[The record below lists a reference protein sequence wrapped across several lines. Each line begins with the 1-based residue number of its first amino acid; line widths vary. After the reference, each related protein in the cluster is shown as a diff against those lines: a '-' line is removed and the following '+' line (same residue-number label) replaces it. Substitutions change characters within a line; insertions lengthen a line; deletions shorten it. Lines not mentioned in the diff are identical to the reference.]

1 MAVGRG
7 ARDLKMELLLVRVD
21 HFHDRSSY
29 VSVLRK
35 WLEELQID
43 NGRVISMGSD
53 LLLLFVAAT
62 EAQNTKLLEF
72 YRSREIDTNNRGELC
87 VDKFIDVLGRKTVE
101 SSGCKGFLE
110 MNVLSP
116 ALLQK
121 VLVQEWH
128 AEQEW
133 LDEALATKR
142 TKTFLQWKEAA
153 KAARKE
159 RRKKE
164 GQEREQEKA
173 ARKVKREQE
182 AAQKIKE
189 EEEDAIEEEESVVKD
204 NVKEEDCKSSSVAQE
219 PSQQGQKRKIEQQ
232 PSQKKKKNKSKNKKR
247 RT

>member
-1 MAVGRG
+1 MTDV
-7 ARDLKMELLLVRVD
+7 ELLLVRVD
-21 HFHDRSSY
+21 HFRDRVSY

-35 WLEELQID
+35 WLEELQIT

-62 EAQNTKLLEF
+62 EAQNAKLLEF
-72 YRSREIDTNNRGELC
+72 YRAREIDTNSRGELC
-87 VDKFIDVLGRKTVE
+87 VDKFIDVLGRKKVE

-110 MNVLSP
+110 MNALSP
-116 ALLQK
+116 TLLQK
-121 VLVQEWH
+121 VLVQEWY

-164 GQEREQEKA
+164 GQEKQQEKA

-182 AAQKIKE
+182 AAQKANE
-189 EEEDAIEEEESVVKD
+189 AGDDGVEVEESVVKD
-204 NVKEEDCKSSSVAQE
+204 SLKEEDCTKNDALKSTNLQQK

-232 PSQKKKKNKSKNKKR
+232 SSLKKNKIKRKKR
-247 RT
+247 HN